1 MSSDKKMKA
10 RREAILKALQDGQE
24 LTGSYL
30 AEKFK
35 VSRGTILNDIG
46 AIRRMRY
53 PVQVSSM
60 RVEDGMYQAVYEL
73 PKYRMKS

>member
-10 RREAILKALQDGQE
+10 RRDAILKALQEGQGM
-24 LTGSYL
+24 TGSYL
-30 AEKFK
+30 ADKFK
-35 VSRGTILNDIG
+35 VSRGTIMNDIG
-46 AIRRMRY
+46 AIRRMGF